1 MSQVEH
7 IGLLLKDLETVLKAG
22 GYWSS
27 TAPAPEALQSTQP
40 FARDTLAFEA
50 WLQFIFIPRFQQ
62 LIASGQSLPASM
74 ALLPMAQIALPG
86 EVDLHLVL
94 QQLDEVVCGK

>member
-50 WLQFIFIPRFQQ
+50 WLQFIFIQVAIFIILRNLDIP
-62 LIASGQSLPASM
+62 
-74 ALLPMAQIALPG
+74 
-86 EVDLHLVL
+86 LHTIS
-94 QQLDEVVCGK
+94 